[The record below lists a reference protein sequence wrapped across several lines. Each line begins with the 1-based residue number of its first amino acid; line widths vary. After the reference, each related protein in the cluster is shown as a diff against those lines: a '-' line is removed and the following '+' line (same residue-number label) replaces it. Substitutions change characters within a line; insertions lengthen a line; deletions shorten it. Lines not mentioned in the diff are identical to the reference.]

1 MPQGATR
8 GCLDWRDGV
17 ACFGRGVLRVTQES
31 STSLH
36 PEHDAVATVLVVDDE
51 VLLRLSIA
59 DRLRDEGF
67 SVIEAANADE
77 AIGVLQTTIPV
88 HVVLTDVTMPGR
100 TDGIGLARFIEAHGP
115 DTKVILTSGTLVA
128 APPGCRLD
136 GFFLKPYDPSSIVR
150 FIRSLL
156 QDARPL
162 RRLRDDC

>member
-1 MPQGATR
+1 M
-8 GCLDWRDGV
+8 
-17 ACFGRGVLRVTQES
+17 TQES

-115 DTKVILTSGTLVA
+115 DTKVILTSGTLLA

-136 GFFLKPYDPSSIVR
+136 
-150 FIRSLL
+150 
-156 QDARPL
+156 
-162 RRLRDDC
+162 